1 MGTLLYF
8 FIKILPLSMFTN
20 PGSEACKRV
29 SIKIFEAAY
38 GNLFKEE

>member
-1 MGTLLYF
+1 
-8 FIKILPLSMFTN
+8 MFTN
-20 PGSEACKRV
+20 PDSETCKRV